1 MKPTLKQLE
10 YFLAI
15 IKYGSIRRA
24 ANALGI
30 SQPTLSAQLAKLEQ
44 IFKLNLFERVRS
56 GTILSPSGQHLLP
69 YVQIM
74 VEDMNNL
81 MDAVEIAISGSK
93 GVYRLGVT
101 STLGSYLLA
110 YLLPEIHQQY
120 HHLKFIVREDAP
132 NILVE
137 GLTEGRHDLVLI
149 PLPLNNDNFHIETL
163 IREELFIVMANDHPL
178 ATKSSITTD
187 DLVGEKVVNMEDN
200 HLYSKQIDELCNR
213 FGLAPLKDYQ
223 GTSLDA
229 LRAMVST
236 GVGIAFFP
244 SLYVHSEI
252 RAESNLHVMKIKG
265 ESIYRMHAIAWRHS
279 SPARIFFREFSVVF
293 KELIKEKLGDVV
305 EVM

>member
-1 MKPTLKQLE
+1 MKPTLRQLE

-24 ANALGI
+24 ADALGI
-30 SQPTLSAQLAKLEQ
+30 SQPTLSAQLAKLEE
-44 IFKLNLFERVRS
+44 IFKLNLFERIRS

-74 VEDMNNL
+74 IKDMNNL

-132 NILVE
+132 NILIE
-137 GLTEGRHDLVLI
+137 GLTEGRHDLLLI
-149 PLPLNNDNFHIETL
+149 PLPLNNDSFHIETL
-163 IREELFIVMANDHPL
+163 IREELFIVMANDHSL
-178 ATKSSITTD
+178 ANKSSITTD

-200 HLYSKQIDELCNR
+200 HLYSKQIDELSNR

>member
-1 MKPTLKQLE
+1 MKPTLRQLE

-24 ANALGI
+24 ADALGI
-30 SQPTLSAQLAKLEQ
+30 SQPTLSAQLAKLEE
-44 IFKLNLFERVRS
+44 KLELNLFERVRS
-56 GTILSPSGQHLLP
+56 GTILSPAGQHLLP
-69 YVQIM
+69 YVQNVI
-74 VEDMNNL
+74 EDTNNL

-93 GVYRLGVT
+93 EVYRLGVT

-120 HHLKFIVREDAP
+120 HDLKFIVREDAP
-132 NILVE
+132 NNLVE
-137 GLTEGRHDLVLI
+137 GLTEGRHDLLLV
-149 PLPLNNDNFHIETL
+149 PLPLDNDSFHIETL
-163 IREELFIVMANDHPL
+163 IREELFIVMADDHPL
-178 ATKSSITTD
+178 ANKSSITKD

-200 HLYSKQIDELCNR
+200 HLYSKQIDELSNR

-252 RAESNLHVMKIKG
+252 RAESNLHVIKIKG
-265 ESIYRMHAIAWRHS
+265 EPMYRMHAIAWRHS
-279 SPARIFFREFSVVF
+279 SPARNFFREFTVVF
-293 KELIKEKLGDVV
+293 KELIKQKLGDVV